1 MARTGTEAFCERL
14 ASPLSIFDSIGPRDS
29 GPCAIWDRE
38 NNIWY
43 DDNGVALRDLT
54 EMGFSPWMRETIL
67 LYIHQHEEDKYVGL
81 VNDFGD
87 SIELFWSKGEDY

>member
-1 MARTGTEAFCERL
+1 MTQTGAETFCERL
-14 ASPLSIFDSIGPRDS
+14 ASPPSIFDSIGPRDS

-54 EMGFSPWMRETIL
+54 EMGFSAWMRETIL

-87 SIELFWSKGEDY
+87 SIELFWSKEEDY